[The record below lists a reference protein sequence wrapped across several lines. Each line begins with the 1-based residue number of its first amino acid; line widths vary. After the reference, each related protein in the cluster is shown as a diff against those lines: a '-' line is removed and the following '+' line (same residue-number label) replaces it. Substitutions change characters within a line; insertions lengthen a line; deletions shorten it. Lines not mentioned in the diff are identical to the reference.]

1 VTADAAAAPTPPT
14 PPTPLFVCG
23 YQKSGTSLI
32 AALLDGHP
40 EVCVFPEETSILRW
54 MSGHEFA
61 SRREALGFL
70 LERTHVER
78 LGHQVDEDGPEGN
91 RDFRDLDHPR
101 FRTELEERFLAGDG
115 SMRSLLDAV
124 MAAYAGASGQPGRAY
139 WVEKTP
145 RNEYHLDTIDRWYPT
160 ARALYMVRDPR
171 DAYVSYSRNREVGG
185 ATLTLGNF
193 VATWG
198 LSVWNWKRQP
208 EGHRRLLLRYEDLLR
223 DPERELRTIC
233 DWLGIEF
240 ADQVTRPTKLG
251 RPWYGNSMF
260 DGRFEGV
267 STRPIGR
274 WRDGLDPEDL
284 EVIEA
289 LLGREMAEFG
299 YELSGRRPT
308 AVRKVRSWLRCAPQR
323 RPVAGVL
330 RKLSRLPAP
339 ARAGAP

>member
-1 VTADAAAAPTPPT
+1 MTADGATVAPA
-14 PPTPLFVCG
+14 PTPLFVCG
-23 YQKSGTSLI
+23 YQKSGTSLA

-40 EVCVFPEETSILRW
+40 LVCVFPEETSILRW
-54 MSGHEFA
+54 MAGREFA
-61 SRREALGFL
+61 SRQDALRFL

-78 LGHQVDEDGPEGN
+78 LGHLVDEDGPEGN

-101 FRTELEERFLAGDG
+101 FRRELEDRFLGGDG

-124 MAAYAGASGQPGRAY
+124 MAAYADASDQPGRAY

-145 RNEYHLDTIDRWYPT
+145 RTEYHLDTVNRWYPS
-160 ARALYMVRDPR
+160 ARALYLVRDPR
-171 DAYVSYSRNREVGG
+171 DVYVSYSRNRELGG
-185 ATLTLGNF
+185 ATLGLGNF

-208 EGHRRLLLRYEDLLR
+208 AGGRRMLLRFEDLLQE
-223 DPERELRTIC
+223 PPAQLRRVC

-240 ADQVTRPTKLG
+240 SEQVTRPTKLG
-251 RPWYGNSMF
+251 KPWHGNSMF
-260 DGRFEGV
+260 DGRFGGI

-274 WRDGLDPEDL
+274 WRDALAPEDL
-284 EVIEA
+284 EVIES
-289 LLGREMAEFG
+289 LLGREMEEFG

-323 RPVAGVL
+323 RPVADVL